1 MKRSDKENRCK
12 SGEEGVGK
20 EELRM
25 KRSDKENRCKSGE
38 EEGGRRGTKDEEIR
52 QGE

>member
-1 MKRSDKENRCK
+1 M
-12 SGEEGVGK
+12 GE

-38 EEGGRRGTKDEEIR
+38 EEGGEKMN
-52 QGE
+52 

>member
-1 MKRSDKENRCK
+1 M
-12 SGEEGVGK
+12 GE

-38 EEGGRRGTKDEEIR
+38 EGVGGGGGKRN
-52 QGE
+52 

>member
-1 MKRSDKENRCK
+1 M
-12 SGEEGVGK
+12 GE

-25 KRSDKENRCKSGE
+25 KRLDKENRCKSGE

-52 QGE
+52 